1 MKSYFYIIKEFFL
14 HYIHYF
20 YEIWKIRKT
29 LDTPKKEE
37 NEYDFLP
44 AHLELV
50 ERPVSALPHWA
61 ARLIMFFVFIALIW
75 SILGKVDIVATA
87 SGKLNYSGHSKII
100 QPIENAIV
108 KGIYVK
114 EGQLVKEGE
123 LLLELVSL
131 GTEEELKKANQ
142 MLISSQLTKAR
153 AEALLS
159 SISTQKTPHLSFNNS
174 NISELEKTQAEQL
187 ITAQFNA
194 FILQIQK
201 AQSLLEQKKAEYFTT
216 QTQKEKYQAILNL
229 ENEKFSDYT
238 KLYKLKDI
246 SKHQYLEQKSKCI
259 EIKNE
264 ILALESKLNE
274 VNAEIHQAENEI
286 TLIINTSRRDTQEA
300 LRQAD
305 EQIKQL
311 TFEQEKYEKR
321 QNTTKIHSPVTG
333 TIQQLAIH
341 TLGGVVTAAQPLM
354 VVVPQQDKLEVNALI
369 SNKDIGF
376 IHAGQEVSIKIE
388 AFPYT
393 QYGYITGKVKSVSF
407 DAIEQEKIGLMF
419 STIIEIDKDY
429 LLIEN
434 RKIHLSAGMNINAE
448 IKTGKRRI
456 ISYLLSPLQSG
467 IEESFKER

>member
-29 LDTPKKEE
+29 LDIPKREE

-50 ERPVSALPHWA
+50 ERPVSALPHWT
-61 ARLIMFFVFIALIW
+61 ARLIMFFVFVALIW

-174 NISELEKTQAEQL
+174 N
-187 ITAQFNA
+187 
-194 FILQIQK
+194 
-201 AQSLLEQKKAEYFTT
+201 
-216 QTQKEKYQAILNL
+216 
-229 ENEKFSDYT
+229 
-238 KLYKLKDI
+238 
-246 SKHQYLEQKSKCI
+246 
-259 EIKNE
+259 
-264 ILALESKLNE
+264 
-274 VNAEIHQAENEI
+274 
-286 TLIINTSRRDTQEA
+286 
-300 LRQAD
+300 
-305 EQIKQL
+305 
-311 TFEQEKYEKR
+311 
-321 QNTTKIHSPVTG
+321 
-333 TIQQLAIH
+333 
-341 TLGGVVTAAQPLM
+341 
-354 VVVPQQDKLEVNALI
+354 
-369 SNKDIGF
+369 
-376 IHAGQEVSIKIE
+376 
-388 AFPYT
+388 
-393 QYGYITGKVKSVSF
+393 YIRT
-407 DAIEQEKIGLMF
+407 
-419 STIIEIDKDY
+419 
-429 LLIEN
+429 
-434 RKIHLSAGMNINAE
+434 
-448 IKTGKRRI
+448 
-456 ISYLLSPLQSG
+456 
-467 IEESFKER
+467 

>member
-1 MKSYFYIIKEFFL
+1 M
-14 HYIHYF
+14 
-20 YEIWKIRKT
+20 
-29 LDTPKKEE
+29 
-37 NEYDFLP
+37 
-44 AHLELV
+44 
-50 ERPVSALPHWA
+50 
-61 ARLIMFFVFIALIW
+61 
-75 SILGKVDIVATA
+75 
-87 SGKLNYSGHSKII
+87 
-100 QPIENAIV
+100 
-108 KGIYVK
+108 
-114 EGQLVKEGE
+114 
-123 LLLELVSL
+123 
-131 GTEEELKKANQ
+131 
-142 MLISSQLTKAR
+142 
-153 AEALLS
+153 
-159 SISTQKTPHLSFNNS
+159 
-174 NISELEKTQAEQL
+174 
-187 ITAQFNA
+187 
-194 FILQIQK
+194 
-201 AQSLLEQKKAEYFTT
+201 
-216 QTQKEKYQAILNL
+216 
-229 ENEKFSDYT
+229 
-238 KLYKLKDI
+238 
-246 SKHQYLEQKSKCI
+246 
-259 EIKNE
+259 
-264 ILALESKLNE
+264 
-274 VNAEIHQAENEI
+274 
-286 TLIINTSRRDTQEA
+286 
-300 LRQAD
+300 RQAD